1 MPAQQSAQPQ
11 SLLASYCPDD
21 LHRVTVV
28 MAMTVS
34 MDAVPAF
41 WNLLSSDPH
50 VLPVELGKV
59 GGHGPRVAVSTVIA
73 GEKDWAPGPSVTL
86 RPHLSLTGTPGTS
99 ADQIPSPVTIKLKP
113 KEAQ

>member
-1 MPAQQSAQPQ
+1 
-11 SLLASYCPDD
+11 
-21 LHRVTVV
+21 

-59 GGHGPRVAVSTVIA
+59 GGRGPRVAVSTVIA
-73 GEKDWAPGPSVTL
+73 GEKDWAPSVAL
-86 RPHLSLTGTPGTS
+86 RPHLSLTGTLGTS